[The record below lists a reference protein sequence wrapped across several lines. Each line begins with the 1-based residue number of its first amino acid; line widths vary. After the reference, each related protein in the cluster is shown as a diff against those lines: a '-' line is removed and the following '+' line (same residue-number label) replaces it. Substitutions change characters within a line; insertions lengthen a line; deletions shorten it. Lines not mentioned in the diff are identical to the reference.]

1 MELPGASRFAEAKL
15 NDPQV
20 AMIIAKAEREAEHKG
35 EKSRW
40 TPKYSEWD
48 LHAQMLKEVREAVYS
63 TRDHIVSALGQRP
76 KRVAVLPNPVTEV
89 DHARQRLEQQAQN
102 EIIFLFAPHAVRR

>member
-15 NDPQV
+15 NDPQI
-20 AMIIAKAEREAEHKG
+20 AMIIARAEREKQLEGKQ
-35 EKSRW
+35 ESW

-48 LHAQMLKEVREAVYS
+48 LHAQLLKEVRESVYS

-76 KRVAVLPNPVTEV
+76 RRVPALPSPVTEV
-89 DHARQRLEQQAQN
+89 DHAKRRLEQQGQY
-102 EIIFLFAPHAVRR
+102 EIITLFAPHAVI